1 MGSLFAGGGAGDR
14 DYKQV
19 VRDAIDS
26 IGEDVSLKIDT
37 KDINTI
43 YLHEATKC
51 LRRSFYDRMDPL
63 DTAQTQFNKV
73 LGGLFR
79 KMKSNATTGKYDMD
93 GGLVLKGEADMIKDD
108 VILIFRSV
116 DKFPE
121 NPMPVDMLYLNACM
135 WLFEKIEGVIVY
147 ITPDGKEDSFVA
159 NRNQKMFEEVIRR
172 TKVLHDLLE
181 KNKAD
186 PKAKPPIIE
195 PSLDCLDCQYYE
207 RCYIKKKTGKTIT
220 ISSLFGKFGKEDTI

>member
-1 MGSLFAGGGAGDR
+1 MGRSDAGDR
-14 DYKQV
+14 DYKQI

-26 IGEDVSLKIDT
+26 MGEDIEIKIES
-37 KDINTI
+37 KDVNTI
-43 YLHEATKC
+43 HLHEATKC
-51 LRRSFYDRMDPL
+51 LRLSYYDRTDPL
-63 DTAQTQFNKV
+63 DTEQTQFNKV

-79 KMKSNATTGKYDMD
+79 KMKSKSSIGEYDM
-93 GGLVLKGEADMIKDD
+93 GNGLTLKGQADMIQED
-108 VILIFRSV
+108 VVLLFRSI

-121 NPMPVDMLYLNACM
+121 NPLPMDLLYLNACM
-135 WLFEKIEGVIVY
+135 WLFDKIEGVIVY
-147 ITPDGKEDSFVA
+147 ITPDGKEDSFVT

-207 RCYIKKKTGKTIT
+207 RCYIRKKEGKQIT
-220 ISSLFGKFGKEDTI
+220 LSSLFGKFGKEDSI

>member
-1 MGSLFAGGGAGDR
+1 MGPLFAGGGAGDR

-19 VRDAIDS
+19 VKDAFDS
-26 IGEDVSLKIDT
+26 IDDVVSLKIDT

-63 DTAQTQFNKV
+63 ETEQTQFNKV

-79 KMKSNATTGKYDMD
+79 KMKSNATVGKYDLD
-93 GGLVLKGEADMIKDD
+93 GGLTLKGQADMIKDD
-108 VILIFRSV
+108 VVLLFRSI

-121 NPMPVDMLYLNACM
+121 NPLAVDMLYLNACM
-135 WLFEKIEGVIVY
+135 WLFDKIEGVIVY
-147 ITPDGKEDSFVA
+147 ITPDGKEDSFVT

-172 TKVLHDLLE
+172 ARVFYDLL
-181 KNKAD
+181 KRRSTD
-186 PKAKPPIIE
+186 SKAKPPIIE
-195 PSLDCLDCQYYE
+195 PSMDCLDCQYYE
-207 RCYIKKKTGKTIT
+207 RCYIRKKEGKQIT
-220 ISSLFGKFGKEDTI
+220 ISSLFGKFGKEDNI

>member
-79 KMKSNATTGKYDMD
+79 KMKSNATTGKYNMD

-121 NPMPVDMLYLNACM
+121 NPMPTDMLYLNACM
-135 WLFEKIEGVIVY
+135 WLFDKIEGVIVY

-207 RCYIKKKTGKTIT
+207 RCYIKKKTGKTVT

>member
-1 MGSLFAGGGAGDR
+1 MGPLFAGGGAGDR

-26 IGEDVSLKIDT
+26 IGEDISLKIDT

-63 DTAQTQFNKV
+63 ETEQTQFNKV

-79 KMKSNATTGKYDMD
+79 KMKSNATVGKYDLD
-93 GGLVLKGEADMIKDD
+93 GGLALKGQADMIKDE
-108 VILIFRSV
+108 VVLLFRSI

-121 NPMPVDMLYLNACM
+121 NPLAVDMLYLNACM
-135 WLFEKIEGVIVY
+135 WLFDKIEGVIVY
-147 ITPDGKEDSFVA
+147 ITPDGKEDSFVT
-159 NRNQKMFEEVIRR
+159 NRNQKMFEEVVRR
-172 TKVLHDLLE
+172 TKIFHDLLE
-181 KNKAD
+181 KNNAD

-207 RCYIKKKTGKTIT
+207 RCYIKKKTGRTIT
-220 ISSLFGKFGKEDTI
+220 IGSLLNQFGKDDTI